1 MIPTMTNCLDAAR
14 FYLGDDQTSGGEV
27 FTNTILT
34 PAFNM
39 AYRELFR
46 ALQGIANP
54 RVQRTVFYDL
64 PANTA
69 FLAPSTAG
77 IADFGEIEVMEERG
91 GVTSVSIT
99 NAVTGSGFVTIT
111 AASHGFATGDAI
123 VVFGVVGLS
132 GTSGIWGVTVTD
144 ANTFKLNGA
153 VGAGTYTAATG
164 TASKSGET
172 FTEVIGPR
180 RIIDVGPVSSSLGV
194 YDWYE
199 DAFHFQMCN
208 VLRELRITYISSAAT
223 IAAVGDTTGVDDS
236 LDFLAIRTAG
246 LAASSRGARDRAAE
260 LNAMALGASGQADG
274 SGGIL
279 RELVAA
285 GVRAL
290 QANPCQRPPFRD
302 RYPFDTS
309 YWM

>member
-1 MIPTMTNCLDAAR
+1 ML
-14 FYLGDDQTSGGEV
+14 
-27 FTNTILT
+27 
-34 PAFNM
+34 
-39 AYRELFR
+39 
-46 ALQGIANP
+46 
-54 RVQRTVFYDL
+54 
-64 PANTA
+64 
-69 FLAPSTAG
+69 
-77 IADFGEIEVMEERG
+77 EERG
-91 GVTSVSIT
+91 GTTDVSIT
-99 NAVTGSGFVTIT
+99 GATAGSGFVTIT
-111 AASHGFATGDAI
+111 AASHGFATGDA
-123 VVFGVVGLS
+123 VVIFGVLGLS
-132 GTSGIWGVTVTD
+132 GTSGIWGITVVD

-153 VGAGTYTAATG
+153 VGVGTYTAATG

-180 RIIDVGPVSSSLGV
+180 RIVDVGPVASSLGV
-194 YDWYE
+194 FDWYE

-208 VLRELRITYISSAAT
+208 VARQLRITYISSAAT

-260 LNAMALGASGQADG
+260 LNSMAIGPTGQADG

-302 RYPFDTS
+302 RYPFDTT
-309 YWM
+309 YWL